1 MPRTP
6 PLRTAPPTASSAP
19 DPSSFLPLSPP
30 VFHVL
35 LALGDGPLHGYGI
48 MQGFEERTGGRE
60 TLLPGTLYSTLA
72 RMLDG
77 GLVEELPEPPE
88 PGADRRRRY
97 YQLTELGRAVG
108 WAEAERLAMLL
119 GVARQVKFAPESP

>member
-1 MPRTP
+1 MPEKP
-6 PLRTAPPTASSAP
+6 PLHPTSPPAPSAP
-19 DPSSFLPLSPP
+19 DPATFLPLSPP

-60 TLLPGTLYSTLA
+60 TLLPGTLYATLA
-72 RMLDG
+72 RMLEG

-97 YQLTELGRAVG
+97 YRLTELGRAVG
-108 WAEAERLAMLL
+108 RAEAERLAMLL
-119 GVARQVKFAPESP
+119 GMARRVKLAPEAP